1 MYRIETWKGIATGWK
16 VQGHCQYMSAERAV
30 NLAEKLKK
38 MFPERIYRIG
48 TDRLFSI
55 G

>member
-16 VQGHCQYMSAERAV
+16 VQGNCQYLSAERAV